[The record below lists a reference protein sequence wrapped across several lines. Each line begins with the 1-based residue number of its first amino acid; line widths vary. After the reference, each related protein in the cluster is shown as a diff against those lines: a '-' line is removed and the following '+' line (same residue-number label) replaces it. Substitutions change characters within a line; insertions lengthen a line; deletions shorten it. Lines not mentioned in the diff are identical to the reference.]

1 MSNYFQINTAKIA
14 QEIIDDEV
22 IIINLDEGS
31 YYSLLNTGVEIWQS
45 IEKGFSGDEIIQDMI
60 DRYDGNTEEI
70 TQGIEALMDELI
82 AEEIIISGA
91 NLSSEKKQFSSEN
104 INSKIEQKKIKFEVP
119 KLQKYTD
126 MQDLLTLDP
135 IHDVDET
142 GWPNPKLI

>member
-31 YYSLLNTGVEIWQS
+31 YYSLLNTGVEIWQG

-91 NLSSEKKQFSSEN
+91 NLSSEKKQFSSKN

-142 GWPNPKLI
+142 GWPNPKQI

>member
-31 YYSLLNTGVEIWQS
+31 YYSLLNTGVEIWQG

-60 DRYDGNTEEI
+60 DRYDRNTEEI

-91 NLSSEKKQFSSEN
+91 NLSSEKKQFSSKN

-142 GWPNPKLI
+142 GWPNPKQI